1 MNYEEEHELLGKP
14 EAAVNFKFERVERNP
29 TVMHHKMYFGKGE
42 AELKYGMKYTGDLQ
56 FSLMH
61 GKGVLEGPGFKYIGT
76 FRNSEIEGEGR
87 YE

>member
-42 AELKYGMKYTGDLQ
+42 AELKNGMKYTGDLQ